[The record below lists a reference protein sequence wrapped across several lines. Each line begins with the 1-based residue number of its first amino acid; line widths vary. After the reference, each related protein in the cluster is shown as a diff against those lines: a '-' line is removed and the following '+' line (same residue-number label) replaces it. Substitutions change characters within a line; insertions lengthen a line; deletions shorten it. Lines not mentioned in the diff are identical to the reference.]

1 MLEARRSA
9 VLCSGFGGGGVYGVL
24 ARDAA
29 LSVGIRKA
37 TDTPGAFG
45 RARVVSAGAGLSG
58 PLAPLDRMARAL
70 KQFPRSP

>member
-1 MLEARRSA
+1 
-9 VLCSGFGGGGVYGVL
+9 VL

-58 PLAPLDRMARAL
+58 PLAPLERMAQAL
-70 KQFPRSP
+70 KQFPEPLKLFQSTLPMSGLTLQP